1 MRKLESTM
9 KGFVSFIFVCMFP
22 SAVCALEVTLHKDYY
37 RVDPHSVDAIE
48 AAIIT
53 ASTLQSDKNGKAVG
67 QYDASTLVTSFEV
80 EHNDGYCRVNEFE
93 LTLNGAIV
101 LPELSKKRLHTQ
113 DIIDAFEQHKQMIET
128 HELQHESIWV
138 GHLQNF
144 EKNVRVLRVEDNPQ
158 CDVLIDDIN
167 QKMINA
173 LSEILFENRSF
184 DCMSYGKELHL
195 HECEQ

>member
-1 MRKLESTM
+1 MPKLESTM
-9 KGFVSFIFVCMFP
+9 KGFVSFIFVCMY
-22 SAVCALEVTLHKDYY
+22 SSVACALEVTLHKEYY

-67 QYDASTLVTSFEV
+67 QYDASTLVTSFGV

-93 LTLNGAIV
+93 LTLNGSLV
-101 LPELSKKRLHTQ
+101 LPELSKKRFHAK
-113 DIIDAFEQHKQMIET
+113 DIIEAFEQHKQMIEV
-128 HELQHESIWV
+128 HELQHESIWIE
-138 GHLQNF
+138 HLQSF
-144 EKNVRVLRVEDNPQ
+144 EKNVRVLRVEDNLQ

-173 LSEILFENRSF
+173 LSEILFENRAF
-184 DCMSYGKELHL
+184 DCKSYGKELHL
-195 HECEQ
+195 HECEK